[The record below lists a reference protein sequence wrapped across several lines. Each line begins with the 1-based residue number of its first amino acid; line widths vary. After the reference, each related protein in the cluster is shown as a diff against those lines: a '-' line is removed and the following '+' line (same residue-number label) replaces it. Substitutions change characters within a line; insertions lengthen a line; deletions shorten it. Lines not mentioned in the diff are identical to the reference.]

1 MPSKFTGKRAVL
13 MIPVSWL
20 NEVANMLTKF
30 HSPNDVIRVT
40 VEGAGEASYLS
51 FDINATAL
59 ASAIT
64 NDLSGQFVKKGDS
77 WLLGD
82 GLKWNQR
89 GLSIDVDWLQRQ
101 IIQLEKA

>member
-13 MIPVSWL
+13 LVPVSWL

-30 HSPNDVIRVT
+30 YSPNNVVKVS

-51 FDINATAL
+51 FDINPTAL
-59 ASAIT
+59 VSAIS
-64 NDLSGQFVKKGDS
+64 NELSGQFIKNGDGG
-77 WLLGD
+77 LLGD

-89 GLSIDVDWLQRQ
+89 GLSIDTDWLQKQ
-101 IIQLEKA
+101 IIQTEKA

>member
-30 HSPNDVIRVT
+30 HSPNDVIKVT

-51 FDINATAL
+51 FDINTTAL
-59 ASAIT
+59 ASAVT
-64 NDLSGQFVKKGDS
+64 NDLSGQFVKKGDGG
-77 WLLGD
+77 LLGD

-89 GLSIDVDWLQRQ
+89 GLSIDVDWLRRQ